1 MYIYI
6 IYTLYIYIIH
16 IYIYNV
22 YIYIYVEYLTPYWG
36 KNHVES
42 FDSQEIQASALVQ
55 GLIRR
60 DGHPNLIAHA
70 QQQQAALGA
79 IDGDLLQISMY
90 MWENCEESEQ
100 GLYIVPNNH
109 SI

>member
-1 MYIYI
+1 M
-6 IYTLYIYIIH
+6 
-16 IYIYNV
+16 YIYNV
-22 YIYIYVEYLTPYWG
+22 YIYICVEYLTPYWG